1 MLKESPDHFDAELVL
16 RIYDLRREEVMR
28 ESRNA
33 INRDYWPRT
42 AEEAIEVLR
51 PDHPLNRAWRQTTG
65 YWEMVYGM
73 ARHGVIHAD
82 FLAESNGEGLLLFA
96 RVEPYLAHIRAASN
110 PRAFRNAEWLA
121 TECDMGRQIME
132 TSRARVAKTLA
143 TK

>member
-1 MLKESPDHFDAELVL
+1 MLKESPDHFDAELIL

-42 AEEAIEVLR
+42 AEEAVEVLR
-51 PDHPLNRAWRQTTG
+51 SDHPLNRAWRQTTG

-82 FLAESNGEGLLLFA
+82 FLAENNGEGLLLFA
-96 RVEPYLAHIRAASN
+96 RVEPYLAQIRAAGN
-110 PRAFRNAEWLA
+110 PRAFRNAEWIA
-121 TECDMGRQIME
+121 SESEMGRQIME
-132 TSRARVAKTLA
+132 TYRARVARTLA
-143 TK
+143 GK